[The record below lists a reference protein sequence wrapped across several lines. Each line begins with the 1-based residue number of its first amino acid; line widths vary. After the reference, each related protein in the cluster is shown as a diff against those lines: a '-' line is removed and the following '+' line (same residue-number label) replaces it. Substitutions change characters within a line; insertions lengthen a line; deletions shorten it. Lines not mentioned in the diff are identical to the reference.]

1 MVTPPSLSSL
11 PHSPL
16 LPSSTPPLFPPSL
29 PPPLLLLQAL
39 LQASGK
45 IKRPKSQRK
54 TKQPPSQSKGKEK
67 KEKKEEEEGGGRG
80 GAAVP
85 DAVIKEFFE
94 VFEWLQYRGLA
105 RPAPSLVS
113 LVHLC
118 VGRVWEGDKK
128 GDPNPGV

>member
-1 MVTPPSLSSL
+1 MVLL
-11 PHSPL
+11 PHFLLSLHHIPL
-16 LPSSTPPLFPPSL
+16 LHFSLPPSL
-29 PPPLLLLQAL
+29 PPSLPYSSSQAL

-94 VFEWLQYRGLA
+94 VFEWLQYR
-105 RPAPSLVS
+105 
-113 LVHLC
+113 H
-118 VGRVWEGDKK
+118 
-128 GDPNPGV
+128 